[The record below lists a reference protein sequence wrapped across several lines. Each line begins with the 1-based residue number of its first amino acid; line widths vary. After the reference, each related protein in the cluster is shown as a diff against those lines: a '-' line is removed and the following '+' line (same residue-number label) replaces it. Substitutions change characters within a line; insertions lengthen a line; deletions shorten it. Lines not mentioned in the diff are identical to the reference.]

1 MRNFIFFIISLFL
14 PLLGFSQAK
23 ENEQVSLD
31 ALLNDTQ
38 FSSDNTQMFEFIW
51 WLPRKFWE
59 VSYAQDPTSSKED
72 FMELNE
78 IFEDYELFGVVKG
91 DIGHFGGITYYP
103 EEAILKELVINYKG
117 ENLIIVPK
125 EEISADFSNFFMII
139 QPMLGNMLGQMGNNI
154 HFVLYKSIRG
164 NEVLP
169 VDPLGS
175 GVLTIKLGDFERTV
189 DLPLN
194 SLLLE
199 KKCNEDGK
207 LYSGKYIFCPIHGK
221 KLVNQ

>member
-1 MRNFIFFIISLFL
+1 MKKNLFL
-14 PLLGFSQAK
+14 LAILICLQSFSQEK
-23 ENEQVSLD
+23 DKKNVSLD
-31 ALLNDTQ
+31 ALLSDTQ
-38 FSSDNTQMFEFIW
+38 FSSDNPEMLEFVW
-51 WLPRKFWE
+51 WLPREFWE
-59 VSYAQDPTSSKED
+59 VSYAQDPTSSEEEFK
-72 FMELNE
+72 ELNN
-78 IFEDYELFGVVKG
+78 IFGDYELFGVIRG
-91 DIGHFGGITYYP
+91 NIGHFGGITYHT
-103 EEAILKELVINYKG
+103 EEAILKELTVHYKG
-117 ENLIIVPK
+117 ENLMVVP
-125 EEISADFSNFFMII
+125 EDEISADFMNFFMII
-139 QPMLGNMLGQMGNNI
+139 QPMIGNMLGQMGNNI

-169 VDPLGS
+169 VDPLGN
-175 GVLTIKLGDFERTV
+175 GELTIKLGDFERTV